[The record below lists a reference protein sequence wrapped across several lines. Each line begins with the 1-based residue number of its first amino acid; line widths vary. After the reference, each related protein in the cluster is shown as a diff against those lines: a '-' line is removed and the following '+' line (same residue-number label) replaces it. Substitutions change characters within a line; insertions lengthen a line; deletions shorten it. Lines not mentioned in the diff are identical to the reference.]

1 MVQSTQFKSN
11 STVYSTKYTAYRTK
25 FTGIVRG
32 STDGWD
38 FHGDQNIGT
47 KSTVIGTKYTV
58 ISTQYIVYGKIQ
70 N

>member
-1 MVQSTQFKSN
+1 MYK
-11 STVYSTKYTAYRTK
+11 VYSTKYIGNGTK
-25 FTGIVRG
+25 YTGIVRE
-32 STDGWD
+32 STDGRD

-58 ISTQYIVYGKIQ
+58 ISTQCIVYGKIQ